1 MGIAAA
7 LRHRRVLRGVAS
19 ASGGADGRAQR
30 DEPALRPPEQR
41 GVRHGVVY
49 LFVRRKAQHLQRQ
62 RERAAEQS
70 RQEEVE
76 MGSLRRG
83 DGDAAV
89 ATGRVLTQHL
99 LVVAAEPERALRKQ
113 RHGVVRENY
122 EPSSP
127 VPFPP
132 TSSCH
137 PSLWQS
143 SLSRGW
149 HGDGRRVPSVVSR
162 HATVIHD
169 ALASRWRSQPTSAS
183 SGVPQWE
190 QRLNRMREE
199 EVASQAL
206 LHDIT
211 DDLRQPL
218 RPCTGSGGLYRVAA
232 SHTDASLA
240 PIWGRIRGS
249 REASGRPPRRRRPQ
263 SSEQPQRQMSDAAR
277 VRHDVE
283 PMRVQRGRRG
293 RADVDEV
300 AYCSP
305 RRSTIERHA
314 VAPKHTK
321 RAPTRSVLILVSI

>member
-127 VPFPP
+127 VPTQLSANIVVPP
-132 TSSCH
+132 VPLAIFIKPWMAWRRSS
-137 PSLWQS
+137 
-143 SLSRGW
+143 
-149 HGDGRRVPSVVSR
+149 
-162 HATVIHD
+162 
-169 ALASRWRSQPTSAS
+169 RSQRRFTACDGHSRCAGVAVALTTDICIVWSAS
-183 SGVPQWE
+183 MGTASQPHARGGG
-190 QRLNRMREE
+190 R
-199 EVASQAL
+199 VASASAR
-206 LHDIT
+206 H
-211 DDLRQPL
+211 
-218 RPCTGSGGLYRVAA
+218 YR
-232 SHTDASLA
+232 
-240 PIWGRIRGS
+240 
-249 REASGRPPRRRRPQ
+249 
-263 SSEQPQRQMSDAAR
+263 
-277 VRHDVE
+277 
-283 PMRVQRGRRG
+283 
-293 RADVDEV
+293 
-300 AYCSP
+300 
-305 RRSTIERHA
+305 
-314 VAPKHTK
+314 
-321 RAPTRSVLILVSI
+321 